1 MNISVNGPEVHAQ
14 NSHHSLRIIKILT
27 TSLQASCQVN
37 MLHVR
42 NRNLP
47 RPTQQKW
54 KFMVRMQ
61 RYNGNK
67 AQPGLTGLES
77 HQESECP
84 MLSVIFISWSS
95 FPKDD
100 LLV

>member
-14 NSHHSLRIIKILT
+14 NSHHSLRIIKILKT
-27 TSLQASCQVN
+27 FLQGSCQVN
-37 MLHVR
+37 MLQVR
-42 NRNLP
+42 NRNLH

-61 RYNGNK
+61 KYNGNK

-84 MLSVIFISWSS
+84 MLSSLYLGLIFQQMTC
-95 FPKDD
+95 F
-100 LLV
+100 V